1 MSTSTNSVQQGEQG
15 LALIAMIIISII
27 LFLVVWLKGTV
38 YATCAFLHSCWGI
51 LLALPQDFALHR
63 LAAEKYNLLAET
75 AARAD
80 SITAAEW
87 LDVMAETV
95 TILYAVLLPL
105 GLLLLYIWWGHP
117 SRSRFSRRRVSITTL
132 PHMLA
137 PLSPALQYILAR
149 SNGRK
154 RLLLDLPSPTNRLAQ
169 TPQAF
174 VKKYRLVSGRILDE
188 RKTADCFMKQAGPE
202 LAGWKS
208 LRPHHRALFT
218 VFGLQFF
225 LQDRPAAEA
234 LLDKLN
240 ISAATA
246 RKTGAYR
253 KCRHPLP
260 DWSLATQDFMRVARH
275 PAARR
280 WLKEHRFVRSG
291 LVWLYAH
298 DLRLNSPRW
307 YWLKELERP
316 LWYALHRA
324 NSSKGFIEGAGI
336 VAIARNEGLAKS
348 LHLPVPE
355 PDVSMAVRG
364 LRADLIACGLLW
376 EEESAPPVQQE
387 THNAGWECPEL

>member
-1 MSTSTNSVQQGEQG
+1 
-15 LALIAMIIISII
+15 
-27 LFLVVWLKGTV
+27 
-38 YATCAFLHSCWGI
+38 
-51 LLALPQDFALHR
+51 
-63 LAAEKYNLLAET
+63 
-75 AARAD
+75 
-80 SITAAEW
+80 
-87 LDVMAETV
+87 
-95 TILYAVLLPL
+95 
-105 GLLLLYIWWGHP
+105 
-117 SRSRFSRRRVSITTL
+117 
-132 PHMLA
+132 
-137 PLSPALQYILAR
+137 
-149 SNGRK
+149 
-154 RLLLDLPSPTNRLAQ
+154 
-169 TPQAF
+169 
-174 VKKYRLVSGRILDE
+174 
-188 RKTADCFMKQAGPE
+188 MKQAGPA
-202 LAGWKS
+202 LTGWKS
-208 LRPHHRALFT
+208 LWPHHRALFT

-280 WLKEHRFVRSG
+280 WLKE
-291 LVWLYAH
+291 
-298 DLRLNSPRW
+298 
-307 YWLKELERP
+307 LERP

-376 EEESAPPVQQE
+376 EEENTPPARPE